1 MKTLNFS
8 ILVLSTAFVFFIS
21 SIHAQQVTQQW
32 ARTFDFNGQ
41 NNKSDAAN
49 DMVVNANGDVYVT
62 GYTFGSANPNGTIIT
77 LKYNSGGTLI
87 WSRTYTDSN
96 LYASSANAIALDN
109 SGNIYVAG
117 WRTLQ
122 NQYQDMVLLKYN
134 SGGSLLWK
142 QSYNG
147 IGNVADEA
155 LVIKIDNNYVYIA
168 GYIYNQYGTQDFATL
183 KYSLGGS
190 LLWVKTYGSLF
201 NPDVVRG
208 IDTDPFG
215 NVYVTGEFY
224 GGSTQ
229 YDYATIKYLPDG
241 TQAWVVT
248 YDFNDS
254 YDKAAAIDVD
264 EQGNVY
270 VTGGSYNQSS
280 MDYATIKYNTS
291 GQLQWAKRYDGPD
304 GGNDEASSIAV
315 DDNGN
320 VFVTGYSNSNAAG
333 PDYLTIKYNGQ
344 GNSIW
349 TKRYN
354 GNSSS
359 YGDFATKVNLDTAG
373 DVYVTGYAYYGTGR
387 YHDFT
392 TIKYDKLTGVQDWI
406 MSYDYNGLYEY
417 PNALCVDESGS
428 VYVAGSV
435 MFSTNNTN
443 IGVVKYSQPTILGVN
458 SQNNQIANDFRLE
471 QNFPNP
477 FNPSTSISFN
487 MPEAGFVKISVFDIS
502 GKLVSTLVNG
512 YKNAGNYEL
521 NFNASNLASGTYF
534 YRMETNGFTEVKKM
548 MLVK

>member
-8 ILVLSTAFVFFIS
+8 ILVLTTIFVFFITNTY
-21 SIHAQQVTQQW
+21 AQQVTEQW
-32 ARTFDFNGQ
+32 ARVFDFNGQ
-41 NNKSDAAN
+41 NNESEG
-49 DMVVNANGDVYVT
+49 ANGVVADESGNVYVT
-62 GYTFGSANPNGTIIT
+62 GFTYGSANPNGTIIT
-77 LKYNSGGTLI
+77 LKYNSGGTLV
-87 WSRTYTDSN
+87 WSRAYTDTN

-109 SGNIYVAG
+109 SGSIYVAG
-117 WRTLQ
+117 WRSLQ

-134 SGGSLLWK
+134 SAGTLLWR

-155 LVIKIDNNYVYIA
+155 LVMKVDNNYVYIA

-201 NPDVVRG
+201 NPDIVRG

-224 GGSTQ
+224 GETTQ

-264 EQGNVY
+264 DQGNVY

-291 GQLQWAKRYDGPD
+291 GQLIWAKRYDGPD

-320 VFVTGYSNSNAAG
+320 VFVTGYSNSNAGG

-344 GNSIW
+344 GNTVW

-359 YGDFATKVNLDTAG
+359 YGDYAVKVKLDTTG
-373 DVYVTGYAYYGTGR
+373 DIYVTGYAYYGTGR

-392 TIKYDKLTGVQDWI
+392 TIKYDNASGNQDWL
-406 MSYDYNGLYEY
+406 MSYGYNGLYDY
-417 PNALCVDESGS
+417 TNALYVDMSGS
-428 VYVAGSV
+428 VYAAGSV
-435 MFSTNNTN
+435 MFAANNTN
-443 IGVVKYSQPTILGVN
+443 MGVVKYSQPVILGVN
-458 SQNNQIANDFRLE
+458 NQNIQIANDFRLE

-477 FNPSTSISFN
+477 FNPSTSISYSVPN
-487 MPEAGFVKISVFDIS
+487 PGNVKISVYDIT
-502 GKLVSTLVNG
+502 GRLVSTIVNE
-512 YKNAGNYEL
+512 YKNAGSYEL
-521 NFNASNLASGTYF
+521 KFDGSKLASGTYF
-534 YRMETNGFTEVKKM
+534 YRMDAVGYSDVKKM